1 MMKKQLAGLLGSFLL
16 IAVLTG
22 CSSKAGSAG
31 LGALG
36 GAAVGGG
43 AYELHLKRQKDRI
56 DADLKGGKIDQT
68 EYNIRKSQIERDS
81 LLQ

>member
-1 MMKKQLAGLLGSFLL
+1 MKKMQLAGLLGAFLVA
-16 IAVLTG
+16 IVLTG

-36 GAAVGGG
+36 GAAAGAGG
-43 AYELHLKRQKDRI
+43 YEFHLKKQKDRI
-56 DADLKGGKIDQT
+56 DADLKGGKIDQR
-68 EYNIRKSQIERDS
+68 EYDIRKSQIERDS